1 MAATTR
7 SSVNFLVCCHRIPDC
22 PMSVPDPHPAPG
34 RSAPRLRRP
43 QVESVDNRQDD
54 LLDLLATTAR
64 ARLRLLAVLG
74 LTGFL
79 ILALLALAVP
89 IAVGTPLRSA
99 GILGGLSLALA
110 LISGAVW
117 WLAAQ
122 ATASSRG
129 AISLGLAYAWMCGQ
143 AMAATEIAL
152 APTSGIYNGVP
163 GLCVWIVFFPTIIP
177 CLPRQAFN
185 TGLAIA
191 LALPLDYII
200 ARMFGL
206 PEVSGQALVG
216 WFVPP
221 LFCAALAGTAA
232 LLANRLTVQL
242 AEARRA
248 VRDLGAYALERRLDH
263 GGMGEVWLARHRLL
277 PRAAAVKFLK
287 LSAEAGPDPQRNAR
301 FEREASAIALLQSPH
316 TIQIYDFGLSE
327 DGELYFAMELLD
339 GLDLAALITGF
350 GRQKEARVAAIL
362 AQICL
367 SLMEA
372 HAQGLIHRDLSPRN
386 VMLCR
391 LGAEV
396 DHVKVLDFGLVG
408 VANIAPNPGD
418 AKTSPPKT
426 SPLNSSTARIRA
438 SGPITTLV
446 GTPGYIA
453 PEVVNGGTADAR
465 SDLYALGCL
474 GYWMLTATTLHPDAE
489 SGSEDLEAHVRLNA
503 QPPSARINQE
513 LHIGLEEIILTCLA
527 RNPQQRPASAADL
540 RAQLLRLHFPDAW
553 SEGRARRWW
562 AEHQPG

>member
-1 MAATTR
+1 M
-7 SSVNFLVCCHRIPDC
+7 
-22 PMSVPDPHPAPG
+22 
-34 RSAPRLRRP
+34 RRP
-43 QVESVDNRQDD
+43 QAGSSGNRNDD

-99 GILGGLSLALA
+99 GILGGLSLFLA
-110 LISGAVW
+110 VVSAAVW
-117 WLAAQ
+117 WLSAQ
-122 ATASSRG
+122 VTASSRG
-129 AISLGLAYAWMCGQ
+129 AIRLGLAYAWICGQ

-152 APTSGIYNGVP
+152 APTNGVYNGVP

-177 CLPRQAFN
+177 CLPRQALS

-191 LALPLDYII
+191 LALPVDYGI
-200 ARMFGL
+200 ARLFGL
-206 PEVSGQALVG
+206 EPVAGQALVG

-232 LLANRLTVQL
+232 LLANRLTAQL

-287 LSAEAGPDPQRNAR
+287 LSVEAGPDPQRNAR
-301 FEREASAIALLQSPH
+301 FEREARAIALLQSPH

-339 GLDLAALITGF
+339 GLDLAAFIADH
-350 GRQKEARVAAIL
+350 GRQNEARVASIL

-408 VANIAPNPGD
+408 VANVATSAGGMETSKPNSG
-418 AKTSPPKT
+418 
-426 SPLNSSTARIRA
+426 TARIRA
-438 SGPITTLV
+438 PGPVTTLV

-453 PEVVNGGTADAR
+453 PEVISGGTADAR

-474 GYWMLTATTLHPDAE
+474 GYWMLTATTLHPDPE
-489 SGSEDLEAHVRLNA
+489 SGGEDFEAHCRLNA
-503 QPPSARINQE
+503 QPPSARINTE
-513 LHIGLEEIILTCLA
+513 LDVGLEEIILACLA
-527 RNPQQRPASAADL
+527 RDPQQRPASAADI
-540 RAQLLRLHFPDAW
+540 RAQLLRLPFPDAW
-553 SEGRARRWW
+553 SESRARRWW
-562 AEHQPG
+562 QDHQPS